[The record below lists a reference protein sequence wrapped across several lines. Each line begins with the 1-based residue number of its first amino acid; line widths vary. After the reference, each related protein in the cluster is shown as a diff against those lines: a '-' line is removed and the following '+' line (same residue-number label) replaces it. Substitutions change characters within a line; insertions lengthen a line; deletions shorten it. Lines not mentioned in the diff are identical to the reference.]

1 MNLGMRGVS
10 ISIRV
15 YVVIAEFDS
24 GRREET
30 EQQVVERRGKKE
42 KKKRRKSNT
51 FCLYLKKSMLC
62 LLIDVLKA

>member
-30 EQQVVERRGKKE
+30 EQQVVERRGKK
-42 KKKRRKSNT
+42 KKKGEKVIPSVCTSKNQC
-51 FCLYLKKSMLC
+51 F
-62 LLIDVLKA
+62 VF